1 MFSLVQS
8 ACVFLWFCSWE
19 CVLGG
24 EKTPPIFLHTLLCS
38 NLAQELLLML
48 CWGREAPQRGVK
60 ALERFGA
67 VSGVIP
73 HWHPSSEPKRLGGLR
88 EARALLLLI
97 LHMVFIFC
105 KFHVGNFFCLRA
117 VEGSFLQDQIFKVI
131 LTLLC
136 LWVFAVYIPGTNPW
150 WIEADHV
157 LYPGHSS
164 LFRWP
169 FWLQCVIPACLR
181 IVFLCERLED
191 WIPGL
196 SICIS
201 WLEAKLS
208 LASKCVE
215 NLFLLFCQCK
225 VLGKDFYLEYPFNS
239 N

>member
-1 MFSLVQS
+1 MTSAAQSSFKHTETCKKHVFSGAISLCVALVLQ
-8 ACVFLWFCSWE
+8 LE

-73 HWHPSSEPKRLGGLR
+73 HWHPSSEPKSLGGLR

-117 VEGSFLQDQIFKVI
+117 GKDPFCRIRYSK
-131 LTLLC
+131 
-136 LWVFAVYIPGTNPW
+136 
-150 WIEADHV
+150 
-157 LYPGHSS
+157 
-164 LFRWP
+164 LFSHY
-169 FWLQCVIPACLR
+169 CVC
-181 IVFLCERLED
+181 
-191 WIPGL
+191 GY
-196 SICIS
+196 
-201 WLEAKLS
+201 
-208 LASKCVE
+208 
-215 NLFLLFCQCK
+215 LLFIFQAQIP
-225 VLGKDFYLEYPFNS
+225 DE
-239 N
+239 